1 MITTKLIQLD
11 DLKNFLKI
19 VDDYVITSITDE
31 RGIITDVSKAFCD
44 ISGFSAEELIGQPH
58 NIVRHKDTPKSVF
71 REMWNTISSG
81 KMWQGEVKNNKK
93 DGGFY
98 WVVSTVFPR
107 FDEEGK
113 ITGYISLRQDITDSK
128 LLVERER
135 LLKVQSKNAAMGE
148 MISMIAHQWKQ
159 PLSSISSI
167 AGNIIVKKE
176 LDTLDPDTI
185 VTKMQDI
192 QKFSTHLSET
202 SDAFLNFFNPKSSER
217 TVLLSSVLSYTVQLI
232 GPVLLENNIA
242 LFYQCMNQLPKSFTK
257 EQPFHC
263 SIDDH
268 DISLHITKNDLVE
281 VLLNLIKNS
290 IDAFLSN
297 KTKNPTINIRLDIDN
312 DNISIIIEDNA
323 GGIDAEIMEQIFSPY
338 RTSKGDK
345 GTGLGLYMCKM
356 IIEEHLHGTIS
367 AQNTSD
373 GAQFLIRL
381 PNTQTTEISTTR
393 HTDTSA
399 V

>member
-1 MITTKLIQLD
+1 MITAKLIQLD

-19 VDDYVITSITDE
+19 VDNYVITSITDE

-71 REMWNTISSG
+71 QEMWDTISSG

-98 WVVSTVFPR
+98 WVVSTIFPR

-135 LLKVQSKNAAMGE
+135 LLKAQSKNAAMGE

-159 PLSSISSI
+159 PLSSISAI
-167 AGNIIVKKE
+167 AGNVIIKKE
-176 LDTLDPDTI
+176 LDTLDPDTLMSN
-185 VTKMQDI
+185 MQDI
-192 QKFSTHLSET
+192 QKLTTHLSDT
-202 SDAFLNFFNPKSSER
+202 SDAFLNFFNPQSSEG
-217 TVLLSSVLSYTVQLI
+217 TVLLSSVLSYTIQLI
-232 GPVLLENNIA
+232 GPLILENNIN
-242 LFYQCMNQLPKSFTK
+242 LFYQCMNQLPKSFT
-257 EQPFHC
+257 ENQPFNC
-263 SIDDH
+263 SIENDDIH
-268 DISLHITKNDLVE
+268 LHITKNDLVQ
-281 VLLNLIKNS
+281 VLLNIIKNS

-297 KTKNPTINIRLDIDN
+297 HIKDPTINIRLEN
-312 DNISIIIEDNA
+312 ENGFISLVIEDNA
-323 GGIDAEIMEQIFSPY
+323 GGIETDIMEQIFSPY
-338 RTSKGDK
+338 RTSKGDA

-356 IIEEHLHGTIS
+356 IIEEHLNGTIS
-367 AQNTSD
+367 ANNTQN
-373 GAQFLIRL
+373 GAQFIIKL
-381 PNTQTTEISTTR
+381 PQ
-393 HTDTSA
+393 A
-399 V
+399 